1 MLAGRSSKR
10 NCGSASS
17 FPRAQDLPPRD
28 WFLGRPALQGVFLNG
43 WVSAADLQVAGDS
56 ARRQLVTTASMQ
68 ERFSHLESIEVVNQ
82 DRTPAGYSVL
92 DTQNFARRVRS
103 LKRLSWLKLVNG
115 SNTVATLL
123 NH

>member
-1 MLAGRSSKR
+1 
-10 NCGSASS
+10 
-17 FPRAQDLPPRD
+17 
-28 WFLGRPALQGVFLNG
+28 
-43 WVSAADLQVAGDS
+43 
-56 ARRQLVTTASMQ
+56 MQ

-123 NH
+123 NHQVLSGGLPSGLRQVVDPKLLGDLLNLRL